1 MIWFLLFFLT
11 IYGAMHFI
19 AMRKFVLAVR
29 PKRLTVFLVGLG
41 MLVMMLAPIGI
52 RIAERNG
59 IEQGLHLAALI
70 GFSWMGLLFIFL
82 MLYLGFDLCSL
93 FRSILNWKKSTAPKQ
108 QFDSTRRKAFRSILL
123 LSGSLFTYGL
133 FEANDLQIKKITL
146 HRLKNSQKKKPI
158 RIVQVSD
165 IHLGLL
171 VGEKKLKKI
180 IDTIQQLKPDIVVS
194 TGDLIDGQ
202 TNNLQHELKLFRSL
216 QPPLGKFAIT
226 GNHEFYAGL
235 KRAMAWT
242 KSAGFTILRQQ
253 GVSMAGIN
261 IVGVDDETAKRTNM
275 WAGLKEHELLAAQPK
290 DNFTI
295 LLKHQPIIEQKSQ
308 GLFDLQLSGH
318 THKGQIFPF
327 NLITYLAFPYPT
339 GKLVGLS
346 KGQLYINPGT
356 ATWGPPVRLLA
367 RPEITVIDLL
377 SSNLESFS

>member
-1 MIWFLLFFLT
+1 MIWFLLIFLT
-11 IYGAMHFI
+11 IYGSMHFI
-19 AMRKFVLAVR
+19 AMRKFVLATR
-29 PKRLTVFLVGLG
+29 PKRLTVFFVGLG

-59 IEQGLHLAALI
+59 IEQGLHMAALI
-70 GFSWMGLLFIFL
+70 VFSWMGLLFIFL
-82 MLYLGFDLCSL
+82 MLYLGFDLFSL
-93 FRSILNWKKSTAPKQ
+93 FRSILNRKKRTAPKQ
-108 QFDSTRRKAFRSILL
+108 QFDSSRRKAFRSILL
-123 LSGSLFTYGL
+123 FSGSLFTYGL

-146 HRLKNSQKKKPI
+146 RRPANSQEKKPI
-158 RIVQVSD
+158 RIVQISD

-180 IDTIQQLKPDIVVS
+180 IDAIRQLKPDIVVS

-202 TNNLQHELKLFRSL
+202 TNNLRQELELFRSL

-226 GNHEFYAGL
+226 GNHEFYVGL
-235 KRAMAWT
+235 QRALTWT
-242 KSAGFTILRQQ
+242 KSAGFKILRQQ
-253 GVSMAGIN
+253 GVAVAGIN
-261 IVGVDDETAKRTNM
+261 IVGVDDETAKRTNQ
-275 WAGLKEHELLAAQPK
+275 WIGRKEHELLASQPT

-295 LLKHQPIIEQKSQ
+295 LLKHQPKIEQKSL

-327 NLITYLAFPYPT
+327 NLITYLAFPFPT
-339 GKLVGLS
+339 GKLVNLS

-367 RPEITVIDLL
+367 PPEITVFEFLPG
-377 SSNLESFS
+377 